1 MGVPRFECFCAKG
14 LWVVRIL
21 PLTDNSCV
29 QLISVNSYSFE
40 KVDCLPVIWLVD
52 NTINNF
58 QIFLCRLLSFF
69 VKRSVSK
76 CIKSQEVVLFT
87 RV

>member
-40 KVDCLPVIWLVD
+40 KVDCLLVIWLVD

-58 QIFLCRLLSFF
+58 HIFFAAYFLFFF

-87 RV
+87 